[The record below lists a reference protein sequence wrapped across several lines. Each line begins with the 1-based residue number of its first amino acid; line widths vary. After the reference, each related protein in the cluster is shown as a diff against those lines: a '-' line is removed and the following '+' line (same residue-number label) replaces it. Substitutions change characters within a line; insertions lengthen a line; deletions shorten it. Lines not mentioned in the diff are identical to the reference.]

1 MKKKALYAL
10 ILALMMTGCG
20 SKGKT
25 ASTAAPAPASGAESA
40 AAAVPEPTEEA
51 AVPAQNLSE
60 AAESEAETVPDELPA
75 IPAEEI
81 ELDDDV
87 EAESDEYPDVSF
99 TVKEYGTDE
108 DGFYMTVELEN
119 ESDRSISW
127 QLLQVSLNDL
137 MCDPYWEYITDPGEE
152 TETTI
157 FWFNDLLEESHVGD
171 VTKVQFDLVAAD
183 AEDWEAEYFI
193 NGRYVFY
200 PEGKDASRSDRGDV
214 LDGDVLFNRDFG
226 SMTVVDTEEEDGVL
240 LMTVY
245 LENRTEK
252 SLAFSANNVAV
263 NGYICDPYWMEEIGP
278 GSGAYSVLAWDED
291 MLAEYDLTAG
301 DVTQIDL
308 PLRVFDQGDL
318 NADFLLEETISYRI
332 D

>member
-1 MKKKALYAL
+1 MKRKALYAL
-10 ILALMMTGCG
+10 ILTLILTGCG
-20 SKGKT
+20 SKGKN
-25 ASTAAPAPASGAESA
+25 ASAAAPAPASGAQSA
-40 AAAVPEPTEEA
+40 AESPEPTEA
-51 AVPAQNLSE
+51 AISAQTV
-60 AAESEAETVPDELPA
+60 SEAEGSEEEPVPDELPV

-87 EAESDEYPDVSF
+87 EAESDDYPDVSF
-99 TVKEYGTDE
+99 SVEEYWSDE
-108 DGFYMTVELEN
+108 DGFHMTVELEN
-119 ESDRSISW
+119 ESDLTVSW

-137 MCDPYWEYITDPGEE
+137 MCDPHWEYTTDPGEE
-152 TETTI
+152 TEETI
-157 FWFNDLLEESHVGD
+157 TWDTDLLTASRVGD
-171 VTKVQFDLVAAD
+171 VTKVQFDLLAAD
-183 AEDWEAEYFI
+183 AEDWEAEYLI

-245 LENRTEK
+245 LENKTGK
-252 SLAFSANNVAV
+252 SLVFSADKVAV

-278 GSGAYSVLAWDED
+278 GSGAYSVLAWDEA
-291 MLAEYDLTAG
+291 MLSEYDLTAD

-308 PLRVFDQGDL
+308 PIRVFDQGDL
-318 NADFLLEETISYRI
+318 DADYLMEETISYKV

>member
-40 AAAVPEPTEEA
+40 AAAAPEPTEEA

-81 ELDDDV
+81 ELD
-87 EAESDEYPDVSF
+87 
-99 TVKEYGTDE
+99 
-108 DGFYMTVELEN
+108 
-119 ESDRSISW
+119 DRSISW

-193 NGRYVFY
+193 NGCYVFY